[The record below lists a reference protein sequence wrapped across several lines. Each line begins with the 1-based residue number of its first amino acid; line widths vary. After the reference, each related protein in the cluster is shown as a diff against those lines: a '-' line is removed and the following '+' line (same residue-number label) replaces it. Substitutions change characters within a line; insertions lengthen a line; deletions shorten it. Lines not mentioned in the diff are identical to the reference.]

1 MAAIASF
8 SVVRKT
14 DNANC
19 LADPEN
25 LYIPGFKGIIRK
37 KLSRKKQ
44 ILLLGGGHFD
54 SRWKAENLLHVRYP
68 KMIFQ
73 VIALTRF
80 FLNI

>member
-14 DNANC
+14 DNANS

-25 LYIPGFKGIIRK
+25 LYIPGFKGIVKK

-44 ILLLGGGHFD
+44 IQLPGGGHFD
-54 SRWKAENLLHVRYP
+54 YRWKAENLIR
-68 KMIFQ
+68 
-73 VIALTRF
+73 
-80 FLNI
+80 